1 MPFTEQKASIRYEM
15 INGSR
20 TPVLT
25 PETEVTLTNM
35 KTGQEYFSDAEAL
48 ADVQNKE
55 TDTKAED
62 IKRDVKIIVILKRKL
77 MMFDFGLMTEI
88 S

>member
-55 TDTKAED
+55 TDTKADD
-62 IKRDVKIIVILKRKL
+62 IRRDVKIIVEHVPLGGDTKL
-77 MMFDFGLMTEI
+77 
-88 S
+88 

>member
-15 INGSR
+15 INGSK

-62 IKRDVKIIVILKRKL
+62 IRRDVKILVDHVPLGGDTKL
-77 MMFDFGLMTEI
+77 
-88 S
+88 

>member
-15 INGSR
+15 INGTR

-35 KTGQEYFSDAEAL
+35 KTGQEYMSDSEAL
-48 ADVQNKE
+48 SDVQNKD
-55 TDTKAED
+55 TATKAED
-62 IKRDVKIIVILKRKL
+62 IKRDVKIIVEHVPFGGDTKL
-77 MMFDFGLMTEI
+77 
-88 S
+88 

>member
-48 ADVQNKE
+48 LDVQNKD
-55 TDTKAED
+55 TATKAED
-62 IKRDVKIIVILKRKL
+62 IRRDVKIIVEHVPLGNHTKL
-77 MMFDFGLMTEI
+77 
-88 S
+88 

>member
-48 ADVQNKE
+48 ADVQNKD
-55 TDTKAED
+55 TATKAED
-62 IKRDVKIIVILKRKL
+62 IKRDVKIIVEHVPLGNDTKL
-77 MMFDFGLMTEI
+77 
-88 S
+88 

>member
-25 PETEVTLTNM
+25 PETEVTLTHI

-62 IKRDVKIIVILKRKL
+62 IRRDVKIIVEHVPLGGDTKL
-77 MMFDFGLMTEI
+77 
-88 S
+88 

>member
-35 KTGQEYFSDAEAL
+35 KTGQEYFSVAEAL

-62 IKRDVKIIVILKRKL
+62 IKRDVKIIVEHVPLGGDTKL
-77 MMFDFGLMTEI
+77 
-88 S
+88 

>member
-25 PETEVTLTNM
+25 PETEVTLTNI

-48 ADVQNKE
+48 ADVQNKD
-55 TDTKAED
+55 TATKAEG
-62 IKRDVKIIVILKRKL
+62 IRRDVKIIVEHVPLGNETKL
-77 MMFDFGLMTEI
+77 
-88 S
+88 

>member
-15 INGSR
+15 INGTR

-35 KTGQEYFSDAEAL
+35 KTGQEYMSDAEAL
-48 ADVQNKE
+48 ADVQNKD

-62 IKRDVKIIVILKRKL
+62 IRRDVKIIVEHVPLGNETKL
-77 MMFDFGLMTEI
+77 
-88 S
+88 

>member
-48 ADVQNKE
+48 ADVQNKD
-55 TDTKAED
+55 TATKAED
-62 IKRDVKIIVILKRKL
+62 IRRDVKIIVEHVPLGNHTKL
-77 MMFDFGLMTEI
+77 
-88 S
+88 

>member
-15 INGSR
+15 INGTR

-35 KTGQEYFSDAEAL
+35 ITGQEYMSDSEAL
-48 ADVQNKE
+48 ADVQNKD
-55 TDTKAED
+55 TATKAED
-62 IKRDVKIIVILKRKL
+62 IKRDVKIIVEHVPLGGNTKL
-77 MMFDFGLMTEI
+77 
-88 S
+88 